1 MTLNERNKLLDTV
14 VRYIDH
20 LKNRK
25 NIRIKTLLDKIRY
38 KLLRTNLISN
48 WELEILLKFMVV
60 DSRESQESLRD
71 LYKPLTKEFVQPVS
85 SLEEFFT

>member
-1 MTLNERNKLLDTV
+1 MTLNERNKLLDSV

-20 LKNRK
+20 LMNRS
-25 NIRIKTLLDKIRY
+25 NIRIKFVLDKIRY
-38 KLLRTNLISN
+38 KLLSTNMITN
-48 WELEILLKFMVV
+48 RELEILLKFMVV

-71 LYKPLTKEFVQPVS
+71 LYKPLTKEFIPPVS